1 VSQNVYL
8 LSRRGPVYR
17 NASGFDTHRDSISS
31 RFDCRAV
38 SLHQRASV
46 RMAKSVPLPPDVSDA
61 QHEEE
66 ARRTRELVHND
77 TTMQELGFSHPKNG

>member
-1 VSQNVYL
+1 
-8 LSRRGPVYR
+8 
-17 NASGFDTHRDSISS
+17 
-31 RFDCRAV
+31 
-38 SLHQRASV
+38 
-46 RMAKSVPLPPDVSDA
+46 MAKSVPLPPDVSDA